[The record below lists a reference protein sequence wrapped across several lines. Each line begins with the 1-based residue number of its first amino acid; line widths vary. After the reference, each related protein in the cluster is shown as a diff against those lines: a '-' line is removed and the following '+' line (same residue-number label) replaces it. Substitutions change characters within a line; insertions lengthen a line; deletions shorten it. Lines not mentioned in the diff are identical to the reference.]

1 MPISETARALA
12 SLGSDRL
19 RRTQKMS
26 AADQRSSTILSAF
39 ESVASIQ
46 RRLEGRWG
54 VGRLQALADPP
65 LRAKF
70 DRAVSR
76 FEKALDKND
85 PDDVVG
91 RASAL
96 HRGWCALQESAHD
109 AGHKPLDEKAV
120 WVWRADND
128 QGYAIA
134 KDHNSRIDALADLED
149 GTVWTLEE
157 VGKILHYLTTAD
169 PLLGQIKEM
178 FGAEVIEITKG
189 IKKQPVVKKAE
200 FTSDAPEYDD
210 DVSF

>member
-1 MPISETARALA
+1 MPISQTARALA
-12 SLGSDRL
+12 SLHKGN
-19 RRTQKMS
+19 QQMS
-26 AADQRSSTILSAF
+26 AADQKSATIMSAF

-46 RRLEGRWG
+46 RRLENKWG
-54 VGRLQALADPP
+54 VGRLQDLADPS

-76 FEKALDKND
+76 FDTALDKGD

-91 RASAL
+91 RAAAL
-96 HRGWCALQESAHD
+96 HRGWCALQESAD
-109 AGHKPLDEKAV
+109 DGGHKPLDEKAV
-120 WVWRADND
+120 WAWRADNGK
-128 QGYAIA
+128 GYAIA

-178 FGAEVIEITKG
+178 FGAEVIQITKG
-189 IKKQPVVKKAE
+189 MQKQRAPKKETFK
-200 FTSDAPEYDD
+200 SDKPEYDD
-210 DVSF
+210 DVPF